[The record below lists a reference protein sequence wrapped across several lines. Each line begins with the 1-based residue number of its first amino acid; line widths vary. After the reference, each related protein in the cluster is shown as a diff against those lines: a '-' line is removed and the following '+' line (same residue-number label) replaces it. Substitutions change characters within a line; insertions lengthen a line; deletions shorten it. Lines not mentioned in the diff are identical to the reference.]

1 MKFLSNIPRE
11 KRMCID
17 YASSECTKVSVK
29 IVWKVSFF
37 RWLFQLAIKKY
48 FRMYETL
55 YQIIEV
61 LSWVIYSSILQRGR
75 NSI

>member
-1 MKFLSNIPRE
+1 
-11 KRMCID
+11 MCID
-17 YASSECTKVSVK
+17 YASSERTKVSVK
-29 IVWKVSFF
+29 IVWKVSFS

-61 LSWVIYSSILQRGR
+61 LSGVVYSSILQRIQF
-75 NSI
+75 NQEFFF